1 MFNALLAGIV
11 LAAYAGY
18 LLLGINQG
26 FPIFWVDWQAPYVHY
41 ELNRE
46 ASAQVFILPIIL
58 GIIVAMN
65 WYRSSMRNE
74 A

>member
-1 MFNALLAGIV
+1 MFNALLAGV
-11 LAAYAGY
+11 LLALYAAY
-18 LLLGINQG
+18 LFTGISQG
-26 FPIFWVDWQAPYVHY
+26 FPIAWLDWHAPYFHY

-46 ASAQVFILPIIL
+46 ASLQVFILPVVL
-58 GIIVAMN
+58 GLLTAFN